1 MEYRYLGKTNLRVSR
16 ICFGALTIGPLQ
28 SRMPLQEGAGVLRW
42 ALERGINFIDT
53 AELYGTYPYIREAL
67 KGFNGE
73 VIIASK
79 SYAPTAAGMRRALE
93 QARRELDRDV
103 IDIFLLHEQ
112 ESEHTIAGHR
122 AALEFLLEAKSR
134 GIIRAVG
141 ISTHAVRGVKAA
153 VKTPGIE
160 VVHPL
165 INIQGIGILD
175 GSRADMEM
183 AIKEAHQYGLG
194 IYGMKPLGGGNLW
207 HRAREAL
214 EYAFNLPELDAV
226 AIGMKSVSEVEANI
240 ALLERRNESDFLM
253 HQAREASPRRLH
265 IESWCEGCGRCL
277 EACPQGA
284 LLWGVGGKVEVD
296 QGKCILCGYCG
307 ATCEQ
312 FCIKII

>member
-1 MEYRYLGKTNLRVSR
+1 MEYRRLGKTNLRVSR
-16 ICFGALTIGPLQ
+16 VCFGALTIGPLQ
-28 SRMPLQEGAGVLRW
+28 TNMPLPEGARVLRY

-53 AELYGTYPYIREAL
+53 AELYGTYRYIREAL

-73 VIIASK
+73 VVIATK
-79 SYAPTAAGMRRALE
+79 SYAPTAEGMRRALE

-122 AALEFLLEAKSR
+122 PALEFLLKAKSQ
-134 GIIRAVG
+134 GVVRAVG
-141 ISTHAVRGVKAA
+141 ISTHAVRGVRAA
-153 VKTPGIE
+153 VKTPEIE

-175 GSRADMEM
+175 GSRQDMEA
-183 AIKEAHQYGLG
+183 AIREAHQRGLG

-207 HRAREAL
+207 PRAYEAL
-214 EYAFNLPELDAV
+214 EYVFGLKELDAV

-240 ALLERRNESDFLM
+240 AAAEQRSERGFLIE
-253 HQAREASPRRLH
+253 QAKGASPRKLH
-265 IESWCEGCGRCL
+265 IEPWCEGCGRCL
-277 EACPQGA
+277 EACPQEALFLGA
-284 LLWGVGGKVEVD
+284 EGKAEVD
-296 QGKCILCGYCG
+296 RDKCILCGYCG
-307 ATCEQ
+307 AFCEQ